1 MWAWTSYLLCGWD
14 LSWWPALNIT
24 ILNEFF
30 LTVSESFGHIKPFGW
45 QLPGLF
51 LEVQIYSSNVFTNFV
66 KSQSQEFKVLS
77 VYRLSFS
84 LHMMRGV
91 DKRGSLCPAWKV
103 KAHEL
108 RKNIFLNKL
117 LMLVLVIFEW
127 HSLRRK
133 KELSLKWLTARTG
146 SLKWLRARLSLN

>member
-14 LSWWPALNIT
+14 LSWWPVLNIT

-45 QLPGLF
+45 QGLF

-66 KSQSQEFKVLS
+66 KSQSQEFQWLS
-77 VYRLSFS
+77 VYRLSVC
-84 LHMMRGV
+84 LHMMRRV
-91 DKRGSLCPAWKV
+91 DERASLCPAWKV
-103 KAHEL
+103 KAHEVS
-108 RKNIFLNKL
+108 FLNKL
-117 LMLVLVIFEW
+117 LMWVLVTFEW
-127 HSLRRK
+127 HSLKRK

-146 SLKWLRARLSLN
+146 SLKWLRARLCLN